1 MYRRGPR
8 GDSLRELLGVL
19 QPTGAARWGAGFR
32 SNLRMDGLAFWFY
45 SVGFDPT
52 LEEFL
57 K

>member
-1 MYRRGPR
+1 VYRRGPR